1 MPAACAASG
10 QHMCSSAQAPCCT
23 GCCYFEHAIQAQTLF
38 SFRHVTCRPL
48 QDESP
53 SALDLPSMYMNAAYL
68 DSLEEPLPAE
78 LPEVD
83 DTMSLGDVSV
93 GEAPDMERLGPSESS
108 DSVF

>member
-1 MPAACAASG
+1 
-10 QHMCSSAQAPCCT
+10 
-23 GCCYFEHAIQAQTLF
+23 
-38 SFRHVTCRPL
+38 
-48 QDESP
+48 
-53 SALDLPSMYMNAAYL
+53 MYMNDAYL

-93 GEAPDMERLGPSESS
+93 GEAPDMEHLGPSESS